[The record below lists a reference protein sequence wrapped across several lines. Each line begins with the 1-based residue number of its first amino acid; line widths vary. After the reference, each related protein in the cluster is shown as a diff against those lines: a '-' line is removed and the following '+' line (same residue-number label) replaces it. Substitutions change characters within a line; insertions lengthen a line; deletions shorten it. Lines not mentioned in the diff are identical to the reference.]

1 MPADIQVRAS
11 TKTLNR
17 RLSKLRKKMSDL
29 EPTLDQIG
37 KSIVAHTVER
47 FDRQSTPTGK
57 PWKPSKLARKQRRKT
72 LVKSGRLKKSIEYYA
87 DKKTVNVGTDVP
99 YAHVHQLGAYVKIKP
114 RNDRYGGLTLSVN
127 VRVGAGGVSKV
138 RLKSRRKY
146 EGSNPNKRRKFR
158 IDRRA
163 FLGIGKKDRLEIRE
177 AVKETIKKEL
187 ASRERD
193 VQGRFI
199 RS

>member
-1 MPADIQVRAS
+1 MPADIQVRSS
-11 TKTLNR
+11 TKTVNR
-17 RLSKLRKKMSDL
+17 ALKKLREETADL

-37 KSIVAHTVER
+37 KAIVEHTVKR
-47 FDRQSTPTGK
+47 FDRQRTPTGK
-57 PWKPSKLARKQRRKT
+57 PWKRSKLARKQRRKT
-72 LVKSGRLKKSIEYYA
+72 LIKSGRLKKSIEYQA
-87 DKKTVNVGTDVP
+87 DKDTLSVGTDVP

-146 EGSNPNKRRKFR
+146 QGSNPNKRRKYR

-163 FLGIGKKDRLEIRE
+163 FLGIGKMDRLAIR
-177 AVKETIKKEL
+177 ETIKKTIE
-187 ASRERD
+187 AATA
-193 VQGRFI
+193 
-199 RS
+199 